1 MAWTTDDLGTR
12 RFTSPEA
19 EGWTLT
25 VYDIYPSR
33 IEVDTGDPDTDVVVT
48 EEGIEVCGETSV
60 GAYEHM
66 GVRFTVPWVIVR
78 EIVAFQASV
87 QSHPRKG

>member
-1 MAWTTDDLGTR
+1 MAWHTDDIGIR

-25 VYDIYPSR
+25 VYPDRPDQIN
-33 IEVDTGDPDTDVVVT
+33 VDTGDADTEVLVGPNGIKVFG
-48 EEGIEVCGETSV
+48 EESCGYSGYV
-60 GAYEHM
+60 

-78 EIVAFQASV
+78 EIVRFQDSV
-87 QSHPRKG
+87 QSSTST